1 LKAVLKQTSR
11 INEEA
16 IMRTAEITRNTQ
28 ETKISVALNL
38 DDYSKIEIDT
48 GIGFFDHMLNAFAKH
63 GRFGLV
69 VKADGDLDVDP
80 HHTTEDVGIV
90 IGECFKQALGDKSGI
105 ERFGTAFVPLDE
117 TLSRVVV
124 DLSGRAY
131 LVFEG
136 EFANPKLGGYDTEV
150 TQDFF
155 QALAFAGEFNL
166 HASVLYG
173 RNTHHKIETLF
184 KALGRALRQ
193 AVDLNPNVL
202 GIPSTKGVI

>member
-1 LKAVLKQTSR
+1 
-11 INEEA
+11 
-16 IMRTAEITRNTQ
+16 MRTAEITRNTQ

-90 IGECFKQALGDKSGI
+90 IGECFKQALGDKAGI

-136 EFANPKLGGYDTEV
+136 EFENPKLGGYDTEV

-155 QALAFAGEFNL
+155 QAIAFAGEFNL

-193 AVDLNPNVL
+193 AVDLNPNVK

>member
-1 LKAVLKQTSR
+1 
-11 INEEA
+11 
-16 IMRTAEITRNTQ
+16 MRTAEITRNTK
-28 ETKISVALNL
+28 ETKIYVSLNL
-38 DDYSKIEIDT
+38 DDYSTIDIDT

-90 IGECFKQALGDKSGI
+90 IGECFKQALGDKAGI

-124 DLSGRAY
+124 DLSGHAY
-131 LVFEG
+131 LVFEA
-136 EFANPKLGGYDTEV
+136 EFDNPKLGGYDTEV

-155 QALAFAGEFNL
+155 QAIAFAGEFNL
-166 HASVLYG
+166 HATVLYG

-184 KALGRALRQ
+184 KALGRALRA
-193 AVDLNPNVL
+193 AVNLNPDVK

>member
-1 LKAVLKQTSR
+1 
-11 INEEA
+11 
-16 IMRTAEITRNTQ
+16 MRTAEITRNTK
-28 ETKISVALNL
+28 ETKIYVSLNL
-38 DDYSKIEIDT
+38 DDYSTIDIDT

-69 VKADGDLDVDP
+69 VKADGDLDDDP

-90 IGECFKQALGDKSGI
+90 IGECFKQALGDKAGI

-131 LVFEG
+131 LVFEA
-136 EFANPKLGGYDTEV
+136 EFDNPKLGGYDTEV

-155 QALAFAGEFNL
+155 QAIAFAGEFNL
-166 HASVLYG
+166 HATVLYG

-184 KALGRALRQ
+184 KALGRALRA
-193 AVDLNPNVL
+193 AVNLNPEVK

>member
-1 LKAVLKQTSR
+1 
-11 INEEA
+11 
-16 IMRTAEITRNTQ
+16 MRTAEITRNTK
-28 ETKISVALNL
+28 ETKIYVALNL
-38 DDYSKIEIDT
+38 DDYSTIDIDT

-69 VKADGDLDVDP
+69 VKADGDLNVDP

-90 IGECFKQALGDKSGI
+90 IGECFKQALGDKAGI

-131 LVFEG
+131 LVFEA
-136 EFANPKLGGYDTEV
+136 EFDNPKLGGYDTEV

-155 QALAFAGEFNL
+155 QAIAFAGEFNL

-184 KALGRALRQ
+184 KALGRALRA
-193 AVDLNPNVL
+193 AVNLNPDVI

>member
-1 LKAVLKQTSR
+1 
-11 INEEA
+11 
-16 IMRTAEITRNTQ
+16 MRNAKITRTTKETQ
-28 ETKISVALNL
+28 ITVELNL
-38 DDYSKIEIDT
+38 DDYSVIDIDT

-69 VKADGDLDVDP
+69 VKANGDLNVDP

-90 IGECFKQALGDKSGI
+90 LGECFKEALGDKAGI

-117 TLSRVVV
+117 TLSRVVI

-131 LVFEG
+131 LVFNA
-136 EFANPKLGGYDTEV
+136 EFDNPKLGGYDTEV

-155 QALAFAGEFNL
+155 QAFAFAAELNL
-166 HASVLYG
+166 HAEVLYG

-184 KALGRALRQ
+184 KALGRAMRA
-193 AVDLNPNVL
+193 AVTLNPEVQ

>member
-1 LKAVLKQTSR
+1 
-11 INEEA
+11 
-16 IMRTAEITRNTQ
+16 MRTAEITRNTK
-28 ETKISVALNL
+28 ETKIYVSLNL
-38 DDYSKIEIDT
+38 DDYSTIDIDT

-90 IGECFKQALGDKSGI
+90 IGECFKQALGDKAGI

-131 LVFEG
+131 LVFEA
-136 EFANPKLGGYDTEV
+136 EFDNPKLGGYDTEV

-155 QALAFAGEFNL
+155 QAIAFAGEFNL
-166 HASVLYG
+166 HATVLYG

-184 KALGRALRQ
+184 KALGRALRA
-193 AVDLNPNVL
+193 AVNLNPDVK

>member
-1 LKAVLKQTSR
+1 
-11 INEEA
+11 
-16 IMRTAEITRNTQ
+16 MRTAEITRNTK
-28 ETKISVALNL
+28 ETKIYVSLNL
-38 DDYSKIEIDT
+38 DDYSTIDIDT

-90 IGECFKQALGDKSGI
+90 IGECFKQALGDKAGI

-131 LVFEG
+131 LVFEA
-136 EFANPKLGGYDTEV
+136 EFDNPKLGGYDTEV

-155 QALAFAGEFNL
+155 QAIAFAGEFNL
-166 HASVLYG
+166 HATVLYG

-184 KALGRALRQ
+184 KALGRALRA
-193 AVDLNPNVL
+193 AVNLNPEVK

>member
-1 LKAVLKQTSR
+1 
-11 INEEA
+11 
-16 IMRTAEITRNTQ
+16 MRTATIQRKTAETQIEI
-28 ETKISVALNL
+28 SLNL
-38 DDYSKIEIDT
+38 DQPEPINIDT

-63 GRFGLV
+63 GRFGLT
-69 VKADGDLDVDP
+69 VKATGDLEVDP

-90 IGECFKQALGDKSGI
+90 LGQCFKEALGNKAGI

-117 TLSRVVV
+117 TLSRVVI

-131 LVFEG
+131 LVFDATLE
-136 EFANPKLGGYDTEV
+136 NPKLGTYDTEV

-155 QALAFAGEFNL
+155 QAFAFSGEFNL

-184 KALGRALRQ
+184 KALGKAMRT
-193 AVDLNPNVL
+193 AVTLNPEIK